1 MKLVLGMGLAA
12 LLTACV
18 DRQPTV
24 AQFSVEEVAFIKKP
38 GKGVVVGHAFLTKS
52 SGVVVNAAGQVV
64 RLIPATPFSRERFA
78 QLYGKG
84 KYVPHSGYPRDDNPD
99 PRYGDYSRTTKAE
112 ANGKF
117 AFENVPPGEYFITT
131 QVIWGDEDALF
142 REGGSIYETVTLT
155 GKETQPVSVVL
166 SRY

>member
-1 MKLVLGMGLAA
+1 MKLVLGVCVAVLLA
-12 LLTACV
+12 ACV

-24 AQFSVEEVAFIKKP
+24 AQFSVDEVAFIKKP
-38 GKGVVVGHAFLTKS
+38 GKGVVVGYAFLTKS
-52 SGVVVNAAGQVV
+52 TGVVVNAAGQVV
-64 RLIPATPFSRERFA
+64 RLIPATPFSRERFT

-84 KYVPHSGYPRDDNPD
+84 KYVPHSAYPRDDNPD
-99 PRYGDYSRTTKAE
+99 PRYGEYSRTTKAE

-131 QVIWGDEDALF
+131 QVLWGDEDALF
-142 REGGSIYETVTLT
+142 REGGSVYDTVTLT
-155 GKETQPVSVVL
+155 GKELEPVQVVL

>member
-38 GKGVVVGHAFLTKS
+38 GNGVVVGHAFLTKS

-64 RLIPATPFSRERFA
+64 RLIPVTPFSRERFT

-84 KYVPHSGYPRDDNPD
+84 KYVPHSAYPRDDNPD
-99 PRYGDYSRTTKAE
+99 PRYGEYSRTTKAE

-142 REGGSIYETVTLT
+142 RQGGSIYDTVTLT

>member
-1 MKLVLGMGLAA
+1 MKLVLGVCVAVLLA
-12 LLTACV
+12 ACV

-24 AQFSVEEVAFIKKP
+24 AQFSVDEVAFIKKP

-52 SGVVVNAAGQVV
+52 TGVVVNAAGQVV

-84 KYVPHSGYPRDDNPD
+84 KYVPHSAYPRDDNPD
-99 PRYGDYSRTTKAE
+99 PRYGEYSRTTKAE

-131 QVIWGDEDALF
+131 QVLWGDEDALF
-142 REGGSIYETVTLT
+142 RQGGSIYETVTLT
-155 GKETQPVSVVL
+155 GKETEPVQVVL